1 MQATTACED
10 INNFILVSQKINKI
24 KSKQKC
30 LEKVADR
37 AYAPLEIERI
47 STTSA
52 GRNLDEDF
60 TR

>member
-1 MQATTACED
+1 MQAETACED
-10 INNFILVSQKINKI
+10 INNFILVSPKKE
-24 KSKQKC
+24 KTKQNY

-47 STTSA
+47 STISA

>member
-1 MQATTACED
+1 MQAATACED
-10 INNFILVSQKINKI
+10 KNYFILVSPKKE
-24 KSKQKC
+24 KTKQKY
-30 LEKVADR
+30 LVKVADR

-47 STTSA
+47 STISA

>member
-10 INNFILVSQKINKI
+10 VNNFILVSPKKE
-24 KSKQKC
+24 KTKQKY
-30 LEKVADR
+30 LEKVVDR

-47 STTSA
+47 STISV

>member
-10 INNFILVSQKINKI
+10 KNNFILFSPKNEKT
-24 KSKQKC
+24 KQKY
-30 LEKVADR
+30 LVKVADR

-47 STTSA
+47 STISA
-52 GRNLDEDF
+52 GRSLDENF